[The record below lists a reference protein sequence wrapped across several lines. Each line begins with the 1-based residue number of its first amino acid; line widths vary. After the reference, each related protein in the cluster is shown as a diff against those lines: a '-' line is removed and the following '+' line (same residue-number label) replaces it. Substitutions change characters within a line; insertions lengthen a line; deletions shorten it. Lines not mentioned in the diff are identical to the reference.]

1 MLARVFHRPMI
12 GHPKNGWPTMLD
24 DEVLVGLG
32 QLTKRRSTFAGP
44 KVTFAHS

>member
-1 MLARVFHRPMI
+1 MLARAFHRPMI